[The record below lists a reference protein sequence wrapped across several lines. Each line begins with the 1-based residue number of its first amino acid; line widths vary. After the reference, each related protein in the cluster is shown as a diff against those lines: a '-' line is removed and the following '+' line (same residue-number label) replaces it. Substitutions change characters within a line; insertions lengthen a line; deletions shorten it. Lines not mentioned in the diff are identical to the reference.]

1 MPNYPNARSLSSSFP
16 SPKRDA
22 LTVNEWTH
30 SNSHQSSTEEKIQ
43 NLRPTIK
50 LDAVLPPMRI
60 SPWII
65 FFFYPRETLKRN
77 TLPPTRKKSYVA
89 SARTTIG
96 PTRVLNFPAV
106 STKKRRPSRPAD
118 YCLGKPEIS
127 GAPNP
132 PPLFLRLQPRTCTHT
147 SASSISRHFSKE
159 KKYYLLIP
167 DCPFRYFLT
176 FHFLSTQP

>member
-1 MPNYPNARSLSSSFP
+1 M
-16 SPKRDA
+16 DA
-22 LTVNEWTH
+22 LKFPPVPYQGENSKPFGLRSSWTR
-30 SNSHQSSTEEKIQ
+30 I
-43 NLRPTIK
+43 
-50 LDAVLPPMRI
+50 LPPMRI
-60 SPWII
+60 SLSLSGS
-65 FFFYPRETLKRN
+65 FFYPRETLKRN
-77 TLPPTRKKSYVA
+77 ARPPTRKKSYVA
-89 SARTTIG
+89 SVRTTIG

-106 STKKRRPSRPAD
+106 SQKKKRRPSRPVD

-132 PPLFLRLQPRTCTHT
+132 PSLFLRY
-147 SASSISRHFSKE
+147 SRAHAPTPPPPAAFGDIFPQNKK